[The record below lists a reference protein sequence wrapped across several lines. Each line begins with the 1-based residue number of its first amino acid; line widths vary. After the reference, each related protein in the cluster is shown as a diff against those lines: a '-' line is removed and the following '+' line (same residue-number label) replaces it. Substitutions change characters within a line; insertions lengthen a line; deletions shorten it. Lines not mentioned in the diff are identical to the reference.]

1 MPEPHTAPPP
11 RQPALYIPHGGG
23 PCFFMDP
30 MPGMPPDLWDRM
42 AAYLRGIPASLPA
55 VPRAI
60 VVVSAHWEAP
70 RPTIGVAP
78 SHTLLFDYYGFPE
91 HTYRLRYPARGAP
104 ALGARMQTLL
114 AQAGVEADT
123 DDRRGLDHGVFVPFK
138 LMVPDADLP
147 IVPLSLQRSLD
158 AGFHFSVGAALAP
171 LRDEGV
177 LIVASGMS
185 YHNLRDFFQP
195 GRGDDTAQAFDDWL
209 ARTIADPDPQAR
221 NRALLDWA
229 HAPGARASH
238 PRPEHWIPI
247 LVAAGA
253 GAADPASRP
262 YVDRLL
268 NKPVCAVRF
277 G

>member
-1 MPEPHTAPPP
+1 MPETPATPIP

-30 MPGMPPDLWDRM
+30 MPGLPSDLWDRM
-42 AAYLRGIPASLPA
+42 AAYLRGIPASLPT

-70 RPTIGVAP
+70 KPTIGVAA
-78 SHTLLFDYYGFPE
+78 SHALLFDYYGFPE
-91 HTYRLRYPARGAP
+91 HTYRLRYPAHGAP

-114 AQAGVEADT
+114 AQAGVETDT
-123 DDRRGLDHGVFVPFK
+123 DDRRGLDHGVFVPLK
-138 LMVPDADLP
+138 VMYPDAALP
-147 IVPLSLQRSLD
+147 IVPLSLQRKLD
-158 AGFHFSVGAALAP
+158 PGFHFRVGAALAP

-177 LIVASGMS
+177 LIIASGMS

-195 GRGDDTAQAFDDWL
+195 GRGDDEAQAFDDWL
-209 ARTIADPDPQAR
+209 ARAIADPDPQVR
-221 NRALLDWA
+221 NRALLGWED
-229 HAPGARASH
+229 APGARASH

-253 GAADPASRP
+253 GAADPAYRP

>member
-1 MPEPHTAPPP
+1 MPKSDTAPAP

-30 MPGMPPDLWDRM
+30 MPGMPSDLWGRM
-42 AAYLRGIPASLPA
+42 AAYLRGIPASLPD
-55 VPRAI
+55 VPRA
-60 VVVSAHWEAP
+60 VVVISAHWEAP

-78 SHTLLFDYYGFPE
+78 SHALLFDYYGFPE

-104 ALGARMQTLL
+104 ALGARIRDLL
-114 AQAGVEADT
+114 AQAGIDADA
-123 DDRRGLDHGVFVPFK
+123 DDRRGLDHGVFIPFK
-138 LMVPDADLP
+138 LIYPDAELP
-147 IVPLSLQRSLD
+147 IVPLSLHRSLD
-158 AGFHFSVGAALAP
+158 PQFHFLLGSALAP

-185 YHNLRDFFQP
+185 YHNLRDFFQA
-195 GRGDDTAQAFDDWL
+195 GRGDDAAQAFDDWL

-221 NRALLDWA
+221 NRALLEWKQ
-229 HAPGARASH
+229 APGARACH
-238 PRPEHWIPI
+238 PRPEHWLPI

-253 GAADPASRP
+253 AASETAHRP

-268 NKPVCAVRF
+268 GKPLCAVRF